1 MIVCGA
7 TLAGSEVVLVWIDAN
22 SNALLASAKVK
33 LDDPYS
39 KTDTGYSADII
50 RRYLAENRTELL
62 AIKTAS
68 TSGKYPAGHV
78 SFRLETLLLLVS
90 PCSVTFLSSQ
100 TRAAKEKKHPIDYPG
115 ALHKYQHDAYATAVI
130 SVHD

>member
-7 TLAGSEVVLVWIDAN
+7 ALAGSEVVLVWIDSHSTAFVTG
-22 SNALLASAKVK
+22 AKVR

-39 KTDTGYSADII
+39 KTDTGQSADII
-50 RRYLAENRTELL
+50 RRYLAENRTDLL

-78 SFRLETLLLLVS
+78 SFRLETLMLQVS
-90 PCSVTFLSSQ
+90 PCDVIFVSPQ
-100 TRAAKEKKHPIDYPG
+100 TKAAKEKKRPIEYPG
-115 ALHKYQHDAYATAVI
+115 GLHKYQHDAYATAVI
-130 SVHD
+130 SVND